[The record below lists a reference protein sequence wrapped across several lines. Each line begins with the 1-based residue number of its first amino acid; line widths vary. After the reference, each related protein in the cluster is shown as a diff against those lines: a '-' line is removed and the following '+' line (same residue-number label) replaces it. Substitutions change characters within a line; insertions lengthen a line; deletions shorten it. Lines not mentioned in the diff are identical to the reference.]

1 MLPERRQ
8 SAFLRMLEEGTP
20 VRLVEAHSAL
30 AALIAEQA
38 RASGRS
44 FGGVWV
50 SSLTE
55 SAVRGLPDHEIQG
68 FESRLQ
74 LVAEILRCSDLP
86 IVVDGDTGGTTEQAL
101 HRALELER
109 MGVSALVIEDKEFP
123 KRNSFDDGPQTL
135 EHVDRFAA
143 KIAALRKARRSSRM
157 QVVARTEALILG
169 EGIEVALARAAA
181 YVEAGA
187 DGIVIHSKSRD
198 AAEVL
203 AFARR
208 FRTLGCRARL
218 WSIPTTY
225 NSVPDTLL
233 FEAGFSVVIHANHL
247 LRASFLAMRGAAER
261 ILEDDRSLGADELG
275 LSVSSL
281 LAFTEAAFARRLRP
295 EEGEE
300 RR

>member
-1 MLPERRQ
+1 M
-8 SAFLRMLEEGTP
+8 
-20 VRLVEAHSAL
+20 EAHSAL
-30 AALIAEQA
+30 AALIAEHA
-38 RASGRS
+38 RAGERS

-55 SAVRGLPDHEIQG
+55 SAVKGLPDHEIQG

-86 IVVDGDTGGTTEQAL
+86 IIVDGDTGGTSEQAL

-123 KRNSFDDGPQTL
+123 KRNSFDEEPQTL
-135 EHVDRFAA
+135 EAVERFAA
-143 KIAALRKARRSSRM
+143 KIGALRKARRSPRM
-157 QVVARTEALILG
+157 QIVARTEALILG
-169 EGIEVALARAAA
+169 HGMEVALARAVA

-187 DGIVIHSKSRD
+187 DGIVIHSKARD
-198 AAEVL
+198 AGEVL

-208 FRTLGCRARL
+208 FRSMALPSHL

-225 NSVPDTLL
+225 NSISDTAL

-247 LRASFLAMRGAAER
+247 LRASFVAMQGAAER
-261 ILEDDRSLGADELG
+261 ILLDDRSLGADQLG
-275 LSVSSL
+275 LPVSQL
-281 LAFTEAAFARRLRP
+281 LAFTEAAF
-295 EEGEE
+295 E
-300 RR
+300 RRMRPDEGDELR